1 MSKADIV
8 VIGAGSV
15 GANVAYRLAERGAT
29 VTVLEAGAPGGGTSG
44 TSFAW
49 TNSFHKTPRDYHEL
63 NTASMAEHL
72 SLVVELGGGDWHKQ
86 EGALAWEQE
95 PLGRAQLKET
105 VERLGSWGYPVEIIS
120 AHDARKLEPDLQI
133 ASHVDEV
140 VFTPSEGYVDVVP
153 LIGRLLAH
161 AERRGARVLSGERV
175 SGVIREGMRV
185 RGVTTESSARFEA
198 DMVVDCAGP
207 ATDKVARLAGVEI
220 PIDRVPGR
228 LIYTTPVA
236 STLRR
241 PIHAPGVHFRPDG
254 GGRIVLAEFGHD
266 QVWRQSEEPW
276 TAEQS
281 LAAVASHFP
290 ALAGARVEAIR
301 FGVRPMPRDER
312 PMVGGIPGLD
322 AFFIVASHS
331 GVTLGPLW
339 GLIAAAEI
347 LDGVPDPRL
356 APYRPARFL
365 S

>member
-1 MSKADIV
+1 MRAEII

-15 GANVAYRLAERGAT
+15 GANVAYRLAEHGAS
-29 VTVLEAGAPGGGTSG
+29 VTVLDAGAPGSGTSG

-72 SLVVELGGGDWHKQ
+72 ALVAELGGGDWHKR
-86 EGALAWEQE
+86 EGALAWEEE
-95 PLGRAQLKET
+95 PLRRAELKET
-105 VERLGSWGYPVEIIS
+105 VERLASWGYPVEMIS
-120 AHDARKLEPDLQI
+120 AQDARTLEPDLVI
-133 ASHVDEV
+133 APHVDEV

-161 AERRGARVLSGERV
+161 AVRRGARVVAGERV
-175 SGVIREGMRV
+175 TAVLREGKRV
-185 RGVTTESSARFEA
+185 RGVVAASGRRFEA
-198 DMVVDCAGP
+198 DVVIDCAGP
-207 ATDKVARLAGVEI
+207 ATDEVARLAGIEV

-228 LIYTTPVA
+228 LIYTAPVA

-254 GGRIVLAEFGHD
+254 GGRIVLAEFAHD
-266 QVWRQSEEPW
+266 QVWRQSEEGMWP
-276 TAEQS
+276 AEQS
-281 LAAVASHFP
+281 LAAVAKHFP

-301 FGVRPMPRDER
+301 FGVRPMPRDEK
-312 PMVGGIPGLD
+312 PMLGGIPGLEG
-322 AFFIVASHS
+322 FYVVASHS

-339 GLIAAAEI
+339 GKIAAAEI
-347 LDGVPDPRL
+347 LDGVSDPRL

>member
-1 MSKADIV
+1 
-8 VIGAGSV
+8 
-15 GANVAYRLAERGAT
+15 
-29 VTVLEAGAPGGGTSG
+29 
-44 TSFAW
+44 
-49 TNSFHKTPRDYHEL
+49 
-63 NTASMAEHL
+63 
-72 SLVVELGGGDWHKQ
+72 
-86 EGALAWEQE
+86 
-95 PLGRAQLKET
+95 
-105 VERLGSWGYPVEIIS
+105 
-120 AHDARKLEPDLQI
+120 
-133 ASHVDEV
+133 
-140 VFTPSEGYVDVVP
+140 
-153 LIGRLLAH
+153 
-161 AERRGARVLSGERV
+161 VLSGERV
-175 SGVIREGMRV
+175 TGVIREGMRV
-185 RGVTTESSARFEA
+185 RGVTTESGARFEA

-207 ATDKVARLAGVEI
+207 ATDEVARLAGVEI

-281 LAAVASHFP
+281 LAAVAAHFP

-301 FGVRPMPRDER
+301 FGVRPIPRDER

-322 AFFIVASHS
+322 GFFIVASHS